1 MASKEIIR
9 SHVTTVCNGCIVPK
23 KELHE
28 DDPFI
33 SFQMVNFNSFDLS
46 NGGFSEF
53 DWNCVWPSNLQ
64 HLQHQHSYVHSP
76 FDTEPFGAP
85 SDLVMPS
92 ILPNDR
98 DITLPILS
106 RQSHFEQSFHH
117 SIKGYS
123 WQHGGM
129 ITTWD
134 ASSTTALAVAASS
147 PMLSLPLPPPPPLGV
162 NQFLLQGY
170 LPNSGTSSMQ
180 MLPCPLEENQFLI
193 QGWCCFHCR
202 CVNLRYNS
210 DVHLKLTF
218 LVAEI
223 ISQFHGAST
232 LWDPSTSITDG
243 DQHSVHAFQMLQ
255 NYETC
260 VETATGKEETKVIT
274 STLER
279 RSSTRQCC
287 RRSEMLSREAISEFF
302 YMPITQA
309 AKELNIG
316 LTLLKKRCRELGI
329 RRWPHRKLMSLQT
342 LIENIMRME
351 GGDEG
356 RMKKI
361 VGILEREKKLLEGV
375 PDLDLEDKTKR
386 LRQYCFKANYKKRKL
401 VAGGSDTGSCS
412 SSSRAREKDNKGDGT
427 ALSLLSD
434 YPLFRL

>member
-85 SDLVMPS
+85 SDLGMPS

-117 SIKGYS
+117 SIKES

-162 NQFLLQGY
+162 NQFLLQD
-170 LPNSGTSSMQ
+170 SGTSPMQ

-193 QGWCCFHCR
+193 Q
-202 CVNLRYNS
+202 
-210 DVHLKLTF
+210 
-218 LVAEI
+218 EI

-412 SSSRAREKDNKGDGT
+412 SSSRAREKDDKGDGT